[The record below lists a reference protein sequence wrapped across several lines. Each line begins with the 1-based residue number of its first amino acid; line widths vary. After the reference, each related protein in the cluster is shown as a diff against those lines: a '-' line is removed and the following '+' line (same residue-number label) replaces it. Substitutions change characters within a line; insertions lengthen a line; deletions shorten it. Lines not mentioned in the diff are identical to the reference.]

1 MNLTKVIK
9 SYLSETRMLEKIK
22 KKKMRVLVKRKTLYA

>member
-1 MNLTKVIK
+1 MNWTKVIK

-22 KKKMRVLVKRKTLYA
+22 KKKMRVPVTRKTLYA

>member
-9 SYLSETRMLEKIK
+9 SYLSETSMLEKIK
-22 KKKMRVLVKRKTLYA
+22 KKKMRVLVTRKALYE